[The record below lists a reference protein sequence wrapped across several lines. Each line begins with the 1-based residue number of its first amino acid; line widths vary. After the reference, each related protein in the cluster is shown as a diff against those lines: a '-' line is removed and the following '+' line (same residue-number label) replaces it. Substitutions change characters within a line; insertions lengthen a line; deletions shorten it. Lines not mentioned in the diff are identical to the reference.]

1 MSVELEGFAV
11 YPNKVV
17 RTNAWMTFLRT
28 HQREVDVTLRPE
40 HILVERIFSSSVG
53 GRFYLCWYPEQTAAS
68 PDVTESLN
76 PIDQAH
82 VTFWRECVDE
92 KVPRLRFGLE
102 NSFHA

>member
-1 MSVELEGFAV
+1 M
-11 YPNKVV
+11 
-17 RTNAWMTFLRT
+17 
-28 HQREVDVTLRPE
+28 
-40 HILVERIFSSSVG
+40 
-53 GRFYLCWYPEQTAAS
+53 CWYPEQTAAS

>member
-53 GRFYLCWYPEQTAAS
+53 GRFYLCWYPEPTAAS

-82 VTFWRECVDE
+82 VTFWREGVDE
-92 KVPRLRFGLE
+92 KEPRLGLRLE
-102 NSFHA
+102 NRFHA